1 MNTKSVVLLLC
12 LAMTVITVAAQPGI
26 GDPNGGAKPA
36 PISGIEWLLMGGGL
50 FGAIRSYFKLKG
62 RKPGT

>member
-1 MNTKSVVLLLC
+1 MNTKKVILLLWFVT
-12 LAMTVITVAAQPGI
+12 AVMAVAAQPG
-26 GDPNGGAKPA
+26 GDPNGGGKPA
-36 PISGIEWLLMGGGL
+36 PISGIEWLILGGGL